1 MPNYKLSVS
10 KDWKKYNI
18 VFKADN
24 ELLARERVHREWYSI
39 LGVEEVE
46 KKEDIWNTFI
56 FEWFNKNWEL
66 KHWKIVWNDILK
78 VYVKLV
84 KDLEYKIEYIYSEK
98 DEWKITDFEKNKL
111 ITQLQEE
118 YNLYYKWRKKDKI
131 DTLREELNKE
141 KRERKEI
148 KNFHLKKEL
157 DSVNKLIIH
166 ILAKLENLVSSD
178 SNIEISFEQKQK
190 LKEIYN
196 SIVRLKKS
204 TNITKLKEIWELA
217 LKKIWEIELAS
228 LEETKDEESR
238 KLLKNT
244 NNLLKEIGSKKH
256 FIEKDRDVVYQ
267 ITQIFKRFLEFLKP
281 KKWENK
287 EKIWLDKNSHTYI
300 KTKLFL
306 QKYKEKKKENTIY
319 IIKNIFKLFKNK
331 SLREMA
337 FLKRDVIN
345 QNIFILKAKLKG
357 KVFSYTF
364 VKKWVSKFVK
374 TIMLFL
380 LSLRKYLFLV
390 VIIYTIIF
398 LLYMNFELYFWQKN
412 YNFDWIF
419 MFLIIF
425 SVYIILYLSRK
436 VIFVIFNFVILY
448 FLVIF
453 WLINF

>member
-56 FEWFNKNWEL
+56 FEWFDKTWAL

-84 KDLEYKIEYIYSEK
+84 KDLEYKIENIYPEK
-98 DEWKITDFEKNKL
+98 DEWKITDFEKNK
-111 ITQLQEE
+111 IIKQLKEE
-118 YNLYYKWRKKDKI
+118 YNLYYKWGKKDKI
-131 DTLREELNKE
+131 DTLREKLNKE
-141 KRERKEI
+141 KEERKKI
-148 KNFHLKKEL
+148 QNFYLKKEL

-166 ILAKLENLVSSD
+166 ILAKLENFTNNKSK
-178 SNIEISFEQKQK
+178 IEISFEQKQK

-196 SIVRLKKS
+196 SIIRLKKS

-238 KLLKNT
+238 KFLKNT
-244 NNLLKEIGSKKH
+244 NDLLKQIGSKKH
-256 FIEKDRDVVYQ
+256 FIEKDKDIVYQ
-267 ITQIFKRFLEFLKP
+267 TTQILKRFLKFLKP
-281 KKWENK
+281 KKSKEENK
-287 EKIWLDKNSHTYI
+287 WLDKNSHTYI

-306 QKYKEKKKENTIY
+306 EKYKEKKKENTIF
-319 IIKNIFKLFKNK
+319 IIKNIFKLFYNK
-331 SLREMA
+331 DLREIT
-337 FLKRDVIN
+337 FLKRDVIK
-345 QNIFILKAKLKG
+345 QNIVILKAKLEWNI
-357 KVFSYTF
+357 FSYTF
-364 VKKWVSKFVK
+364 LKKWTSKFIK

-380 LSLRKYLFLV
+380 TSLRKYLFLV
-390 VIIYTIIF
+390 IIIYTIIF
-398 LLYMNFELYFWQKN
+398 LLYMNFELYFEQKN

-425 SVYIILYLSRK
+425 SIYIILYLSKK

-448 FLVIF
+448 FIVIF
-453 WLINF
+453 GLINF